1 MRKSTVSIMLIV
13 ALLQGCSNKDK
24 ITITDLPDHA
34 PDAAATHQ
42 IKEETL
48 DVKDDKK
55 SEEKQQAELPN
66 QQPTHNGEKFKLD
79 DDSFNLEGVDKV
91 MHQQDKPIMVAVMAP
106 MSGKNDMIGNAIM
119 DGAHM
124 SLIELFEKH
133 KIPVRLNVIDT
144 GSGVE
149 DIEFNITKLD
159 EQQYDMILGL
169 TSEDQEKFVTAYL
182 ENQKPLLVTL
192 NPRSHSGNQ
201 SCAISPSD
209 QLKVALENAKSDEEV
224 YVVLPISEDA
234 KPWTK
239 ENVKILQYGV
249 KDVKQT
255 NDDLQKIAL
264 KLKEN
269 GKKSLV
275 IFTDPNWKLQKF
287 ITNLEAF
294 QIKDI
299 TRVVLASLSN
309 LNGRMQTAAEKRH
322 KFGNIAVITESESEY
337 KGFMSNFHKEHQ
349 RKPLD
354 LSFWAYKAI
363 QGLKNANLDHVENK
377 WHLEGSVC
385 KNQLSFIDQK

>member
-1 MRKSTVSIMLIV
+1 MRKSTVSIMLAI

-24 ITITDLPDHA
+24 ITITDLPNET

-42 IKEETL
+42 IKEEAL
-48 DVKDDKK
+48 EVKGDEKT
-55 SEEKQQAELPN
+55 EIKQQVELPN

-79 DDSFNLEGVDKV
+79 DDGLIFEGADKSNR
-91 MHQQDKPIMVAVMAP
+91 PIMVAVMAP

-159 EQQYDMILGL
+159 EQQYDMVLGL
-169 TSEDQEKFVTAYL
+169 TSEDQEKFVAAYL
-182 ENQKPLLVTL
+182 ESHKPLIVTL

-201 SCAISPSD
+201 SCAISPTD
-209 QLKVALENAKSDEEV
+209 QLKVALENAKGDEEV
-224 YVVLPISEDA
+224 YVVLPMSENA
-234 KPWTK
+234 KPWSQEK
-239 ENVKILQYGV
+239 VKILQYST

-275 IFTDPNWKLQKF
+275 IFTDANWKLQKF
-287 ITNLEAF
+287 MTNLEAF
-294 QIKDI
+294 QIKDT

-322 KFGNIAVITESESEY
+322 KFGNIAVITEVESEY
-337 KGFMSNFHKEHQ
+337 KTFMSEFHKEHQ

-377 WHLEGSVC
+377 WHLEGAVC
-385 KNQLSFIDQK
+385 KNQLSFVDQK

>member
-1 MRKSTVSIMLIV
+1 
-13 ALLQGCSNKDK
+13 
-24 ITITDLPDHA
+24 
-34 PDAAATHQ
+34 
-42 IKEETL
+42 
-48 DVKDDKK
+48 
-55 SEEKQQAELPN
+55 
-66 QQPTHNGEKFKLD
+66 
-79 DDSFNLEGVDKV
+79 
-91 MHQQDKPIMVAVMAP
+91 
-106 MSGKNDMIGNAIM
+106 
-119 DGAHM
+119 
-124 SLIELFEKH
+124 
-133 KIPVRLNVIDT
+133 
-144 GSGVE
+144 
-149 DIEFNITKLD
+149 
-159 EQQYDMILGL
+159 MILGL

-255 NDDLQKIAL
+255 NDDLQKISL

-294 QIKDI
+294 QLKDI

-377 WHLEGSVC
+377 WHLEGSIC
-385 KNQLSFIDQK
+385 KNQLSFVDQK